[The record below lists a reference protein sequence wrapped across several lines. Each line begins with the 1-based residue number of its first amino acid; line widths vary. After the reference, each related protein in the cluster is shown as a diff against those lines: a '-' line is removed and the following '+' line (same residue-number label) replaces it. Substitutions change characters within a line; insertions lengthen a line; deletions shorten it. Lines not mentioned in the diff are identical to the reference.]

1 MSEFDHN
8 RTDEETETL
17 SIKDDPSSISEPKDQ
32 YLERAAIPEEAARS
46 FATAGFWMRFWAYLL
61 DLIVIGS
68 IDRLLIKP
76 VFRLLDFQLHDTS
89 MFAPISILFAIVFY
103 GYFVLMTKYF
113 GATIGKMVFGLRVIS
128 VKRDRLT
135 WGTVLFREWIGRYIS
150 ATVAILYILVAFMP
164 KKQGLHDV
172 FADTTVIHERRLE
185 TESFSNL

>member
-1 MSEFDHN
+1 
-8 RTDEETETL
+8 
-17 SIKDDPSSISEPKDQ
+17 
-32 YLERAAIPEEAARS
+32 
-46 FATAGFWMRFWAYLL
+46 MRFWAYLL